1 MFWLSIVLA
10 LLASAITLSGTSV
23 LLGVPILALC
33 SLWLRFR
40 TAKQGKACKGSN
52 SIPLQC
58 GSAIVV
64 SILALVAAPLLAI
77 PQ

>member
-23 LLGVPILALC
+23 LLGVPILAL
-33 SLWLRFR
+33 SLCGYAFVLRNKGKP
-40 TAKQGKACKGSN
+40 AKAPIN
-52 SIPLQC
+52 TVAMWF
-58 GSAIVV
+58 AIVV